1 MKLFHKYTALALALV
16 MGGALTGCMEDEGY
30 IAEEDLPYG
39 ATMKEMRT
47 SFSVPM
53 SYDRRFINE
62 EQAAV
67 IADYHAGIQNQD
79 TELYIQSTFDFYIDY
94 QLNEMFADLYKSRE
108 EYVDGLHLSMSQQS
122 GEDFKFNMIT
132 VSGMTEER
140 VASRLDEMLNMLQDL
155 SGDENFKDSVDSC
168 YAITLEW
175 SVAYNDGAQYLN
187 AKDQKLF
194 LIEIDGRYYCVK

>member
-79 TELYIQSTFDFYIDY
+79 AELYIQSTFDFYIDY

>member
-53 SYDRRFINE
+53 SYDRRFITE

-79 TELYIQSTFDFYIDY
+79 AELYIQSTFDFYIDY

>member
-16 MGGALTGCMEDEGY
+16 MGGALTGCMDDGGY

-53 SYDRRFINE
+53 SYDRRFITE

-79 TELYIQSTFDFYIDY
+79 AELYIQSTFDFYIDY